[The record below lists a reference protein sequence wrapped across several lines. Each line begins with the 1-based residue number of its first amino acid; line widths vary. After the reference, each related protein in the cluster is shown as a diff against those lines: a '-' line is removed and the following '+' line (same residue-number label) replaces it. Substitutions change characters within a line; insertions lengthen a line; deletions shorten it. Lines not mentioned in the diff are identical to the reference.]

1 MQSILRA
8 LNKTAKNNSVR
19 VETLRDNPKSKKWK
33 EGGLALHMKWMER
46 QKNETLYLCIFRPLA
61 IMHWPSGWT

>member
-1 MQSILRA
+1 MRA

-33 EGGLALHMKWMER
+33 EGGLALRMELMGQ
-46 QKNETLYLCIFRPLA
+46 QKIETLYFCIFRPLA